1 MFFVLVLFLT
11 ITQGSTLSW
20 SNTSET
26 CSAVEDTAMLSIHAG
41 RTLINSSSC
50 NNCLCFTADPVKCG
64 KKMVTN
70 GEKCG
75 TDLVTDADKCGT
87 TQVTDK
93 NKCGEKKVIW
103 LLSAMTFAF
112 SAFLDLNNDFSIVIP
127 LYSDTH

>member
-1 MFFVLVLFLT
+1 
-11 ITQGSTLSW
+11 
-20 SNTSET
+20 
-26 CSAVEDTAMLSIHAG
+26 MLSIHAG

-50 NNCLCFTADPVKCG
+50 KHCLCFTADPVKCG

-70 GEKCG
+70 AEKCG
-75 TDLVTDADKCGT
+75 KDFVTSADKCGA
-87 TQVTDK
+87 TQVTDAK
-93 NKCGEKKVIW
+93 TCGEKTVIW

>member
-1 MFFVLVLFLT
+1 
-11 ITQGSTLSW
+11 
-20 SNTSET
+20 
-26 CSAVEDTAMLSIHAG
+26 
-41 RTLINSSSC
+41 
-50 NNCLCFTADPVKCG
+50 
-64 KKMVTN
+64 MVTN